1 MPCQEI
7 FQAPPSWS
15 PRSRSFEVSRFLQ
28 FPHPHIYCWRKE
40 NDDSLPKTIF
50 STVQHIVVLTALLF
64 HSSVNRSIETRR
76 NDSRITPRHAVQH
89 KCNGYSTSSSAKVR
103 PDWVKA
109 SKCQRETSLS
119 PILKP
124 RQSRSVA
131 IMKYHKHSEL
141 CDHSK
146 SRFKRFPFSVALEK
160 TFFNQIFPSYLTV
173 M

>member
-15 PRSRSFEVSRFLQ
+15 PRSRSFEVSRFLH
-28 FPHPHIYCWRKE
+28 FPHPHLLLEE
-40 NDDSLPKTIF
+40 NDDSLPKI
-50 STVQHIVVLTALLF
+50 QHIVVLTALLF
-64 HSSVNRSIETRR
+64 HSSINRSIETRR
-76 NDSRITPRHAVQH
+76 NDSRITPRHAVQR

-124 RQSRSVA
+124 RQSSVISVA
-131 IMKYHKHSEL
+131 IMKYYEHCEL

-146 SRFKRFPFSVALEK
+146 SRFKRFPVSAALEK
-160 TFFNQIFPSYLTV
+160 TFFNQIFPSYLTL
-173 M
+173 MW